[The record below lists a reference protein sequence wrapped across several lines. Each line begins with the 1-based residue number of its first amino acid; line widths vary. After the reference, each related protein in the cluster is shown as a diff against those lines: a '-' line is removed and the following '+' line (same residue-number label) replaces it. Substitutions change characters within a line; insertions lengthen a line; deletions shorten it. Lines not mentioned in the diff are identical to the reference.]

1 MSYFAIWN
9 RIKDKS
15 NGKNRILLS
24 KFAAEIE
31 KNEHHRNV
39 DIMDIQDLKPRKGD
53 DTYRIGD
60 SDDVVVMENIGKVPS
75 GVVCLQNHG
84 VIFFITEGRAQ
95 LEYDGHVVQLRKND
109 LFLYMAH
116 STANNFM
123 ASSDF
128 NCRQI
133 WLTRSE
139 LWNIE
144 IYNLISVADMSLLK
158 LHPVVHLTDD
168 DVKLCD
174 TYFRLL
180 CDRMKSTFALT
191 PDIVRSLLG
200 TLMLELLS
208 IMRRYLEQSVD
219 EVRQQELNPS
229 LHKKR
234 IIDDF
239 MKLVEESDG
248 RIRRVDEFATQ
259 LNVTP
264 KYLSTIL
271 KEVMNRRPSTYIHLY
286 TLKAIE
292 YRLRF
297 TDMTIQEIS
306 NDLNFPNPSFFGKY
320 FKEHAGMTPLGY
332 RNKYHQK

>member
-1 MSYFAIWN
+1 
-9 RIKDKS
+9 
-15 NGKNRILLS
+15 
-24 KFAAEIE
+24 
-31 KNEHHRNV
+31 
-39 DIMDIQDLKPRKGD
+39 MDIQDLKPRRGD

-60 SDDVVVMENIGKVPS
+60 SDELVVMENIGIVPS

-84 VIFFITEGRAQ
+84 VLFFITEGRAQ
-95 LEYDGHVVQLRKND
+95 LEYDGHVVQLQKND

-133 WLTRSE
+133 WFSRSE
-139 LWNIE
+139 LWNID
-144 IYNLISVADMSLLK
+144 IYNLISVADMSQLK
-158 LHPVVHLTDD
+158 LHPVVHLSDD
-168 DVKLCD
+168 DIKLCD
-174 TYFRLL
+174 TYFQLL
-180 CDRMKSTFALT
+180 CSRMKSSTSALT

-200 TLMLELLS
+200 TIMLELLS
-208 IMRRYLEQSVD
+208 IMRRNSERAVE
-219 EVRQQELNPS
+219 EVRQEDPNSS

-234 IIDDF
+234 IIDNF
-239 MKLVEESDG
+239 IKLVEESDG
-248 RIRRVDEFATQ
+248 RIRRVDEFASQ

-271 KEVMNRRPSTYIHLY
+271 KEVMNRRPSTYIQLY

-292 YRLRF
+292 RRLRF
-297 TDMTIQEIS
+297 TDMTMQEIA

-320 FKEHAGMTPLGY
+320 CKEHLGMTPLEY
-332 RNKYHQK
+332 RMKYHKGT